1 MAGSNTASGSHF
13 QIHQEREMN
22 LPTAQ
27 RGFLLSAVCLS
38 IAGCAKAPSAAPPVL
53 APISPCET
61 LVLKA
66 TDLGGLLHAPITHAT
81 ELAGDG
87 QSCAFLTAGFS
98 AITVSV
104 RPGLGKA
111 SLEAWSTGKMPL
123 PVRPLDGIGDAA
135 VWQET
140 LHEVI
145 AQKKMCCAIFRFAA
159 ATRTS
164 RCRPMRYPR
173 NWARCATEPSPPL
186 RYTDAQARLIRTCKI
201 RSRPR

>member
-1 MAGSNTASGSHF
+1 
-13 QIHQEREMN
+13 MN
-22 LPTAQ
+22 LPIAH

-38 IAGCAKAPSAAPPVL
+38 IAGCAKAPGAPPPVL

-66 TDLGGLLHAPITHAT
+66 ADLQGLLHAPITHAT
-81 ELAGDG
+81 ALAGDG
-87 QSCAFLTAGFS
+87 QSCAFLTTGFS

-123 PVRPLDGIGDAA
+123 PVRPLPGVGDAA
-135 VWQET
+135 VWQDT

-145 AQKKMCCAIFRFAA
+145 AQKNDLLCDIQVRGGNDDIAMAAPELPQKLGALCNRIFAA
-159 ATRTS
+159 S
-164 RCRPMRYPR
+164 
-173 NWARCATEPSPPL
+173 
-186 RYTDAQARLIRTCKI
+186 QVH
-201 RSRPR
+201 

>member
-1 MAGSNTASGSHF
+1 
-13 QIHQEREMN
+13 MN

-87 QSCAFLTAGFS
+87 QSCAFLTTGFS

-111 SLEAWSTGKMPL
+111 SLDAWSTGKMPL
-123 PVRPLDGIGDAA
+123 PVRPLPGVGDAA
-135 VWQET
+135 VWQDT

-145 AQKKMCCAIFRFAA
+145 AQKNDLLCDIQVRGGNDDIAMAAPELPQKLGALCNRIFAA
-159 ATRTS
+159 S
-164 RCRPMRYPR
+164 
-173 NWARCATEPSPPL
+173 
-186 RYTDAQARLIRTCKI
+186 QVH
-201 RSRPR
+201 